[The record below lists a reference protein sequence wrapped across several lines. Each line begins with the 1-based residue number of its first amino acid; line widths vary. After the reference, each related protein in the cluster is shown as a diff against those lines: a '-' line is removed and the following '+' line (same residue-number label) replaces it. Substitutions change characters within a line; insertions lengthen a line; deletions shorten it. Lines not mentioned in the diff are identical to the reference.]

1 MPSLYLHDYERKFV
15 MGFYDWNNLRPDE
28 ITDLYTRKVALG
40 ESVTVAR
47 VEVLE
52 GAVTQPHVHDHEE
65 IIIVLKGAWKF
76 FLPTEEVIVRENQM
90 LAIPPGVEHSS
101 EALQN
106 TSALDICP
114 SLRVDWITGEDR
126 ALHHDPDERLWAV

>member
-1 MPSLYLHDYERKFV
+1 

-76 FLPTEEVIVRENQM
+76 HLPTEEVTIRDNQM

-101 EALQN
+101 EVLED

-114 SLRVDWITGEDR
+114 SLRFDWITGEDR
-126 ALHHDPDERLWAV
+126 DLHKDPDERLWAV

>member
-1 MPSLYLHDYERKFV
+1 
-15 MGFYDWNNLRPDE
+15 MGFYDWDNLRPDE
-28 ITDLYTRKVALG
+28 ITDLYRRQVALG

-47 VEVLE
+47 VEVLA

-76 FLPTEEVIVRENQM
+76 SLPTEEVTIRGNQM

-101 EALQN
+101 EVLED

-114 SLRVDWITGEDR
+114 SLRLDWITGDDR
-126 ALHHDPDERLWAV
+126 ELHRDPDERLWAV